1 MRWPRFPNLPGV
13 LAGLAALLIVTVA
26 AQSRGGAQDPQP
38 SQLTGVQ
45 NPAPEETLQTIND
58 DYSRQ
63 LLELDRAR
71 IARISRLAARQD
83 PVAAASTYEQLFRL
97 AIAANLFQDAETAA
111 NAVINSGSP
120 SPATVGLAH
129 LVKIV
134 AQADRGAYEESL
146 ASLKHALACA
156 ETGKA
161 SAPGAVLSTAELMGI
176 CDAYFQRLVHSD
188 QLETARKAFLLAFDH
203 AQRPA
208 LKEFLANRLKRLE
221 LVGKPAPGIVGKDVD
236 GKPFNLTDTRG
247 KVVLVEFWASWCL
260 PSGEEVEWFQKATQ
274 TYRDRGF
281 EIVGINLDALQEGGL
296 RVETVLPSIR
306 RFLIEHNV
314 RWPNLI
320 SATGE
325 SDYAGSYV
333 VTDIPANYLI
343 GRDGT
348 IRQIDVVRKNLD
360 AAISRELDR

>member
-1 MRWPRFPNLPGV
+1 MRWPRFSTLPRV
-13 LAGLAALLIVTVA
+13 LGGLVALLMVA
-26 AQSRGGAQDPQP
+26 VATQSRGGTQAPQP
-38 SQLTGVQ
+38 ASSTGVQ
-45 NPAPEETLQTIND
+45 NPAREETLQAIDD

-63 LLELDRAR
+63 LLELDRGRLAR
-71 IARISRLAARQD
+71 LARLAARQD

-97 AIAANLFQDAETAA
+97 AIGANLFQDAETAA
-111 NAVINSGSP
+111 DAVINSGSP
-120 SPATVGLAH
+120 SPSTVGLAH

-146 ASLKHALACA
+146 ASLKHALTCA

-161 SAPGAVLSTAELMGI
+161 SAPGAVLSTGELIGI
-176 CDAYFQRLVHSD
+176 CDACFQRLVHSD
-188 QLETARKAFLLAFDH
+188 QVETARKAFQLAFGH

-208 LKEFLANRLKRLE
+208 IKEFLADRLKRLE
-221 LVGKPAPGIVGKDVD
+221 LVGKPAPRIVGKDVD
-236 GKPFNLTDTRG
+236 GKPFNLADTRG

-260 PSGEEVEWFQKATQ
+260 PSGEEAAWLQQAAQ
-274 TYRDRGF
+274 AYRDRGF

-296 RVETVLPSIR
+296 RVETVLPNIR

-325 SDYAGSYV
+325 SDYAGSYA

-360 AAISRELDR
+360 AAISRELNR